1 MVGGKLLHGLVHPE
15 FGHMRI
21 PHDSVT
27 DPFPGVCPYHG
38 DCWEG
43 LASGRAVEARWGRPA
58 AELADDAVWELQA
71 RYLALGLVSVIC
83 VLSPERIVLGG
94 GVMARRGLLPL
105 VRHAVKELMNGYLDQ
120 AAMNEGIGDFIT
132 LPALGS
138 KAGMLGAI
146 ALAETA

>member
-1 MVGGKLLHGLVHPE
+1 MVGGRLLHGLVHPE

-21 PHDSVT
+21 PHDRDA

-58 AELADDAVWELQA
+58 PELADEAVWELQA
-71 RYLALGLVSVIC
+71 EYLALGLVCVIS
-83 VLSPERIVLGG
+83 VLSPERIVIGG
-94 GVMARRGLLPL
+94 GLMKRPGLLSL
-105 VRHAVKELMNGYLDQ
+105 VQHAVTGLMNGYLDNT
-120 AAMNEGIGDFIT
+120 AMTDGIASYIT

-138 KAGMLGAI
+138 KAGLLGAI